1 MNLEL
6 KLQTY
11 DLKLQSDLLLSVF
24 IWLEMSS
31 LKHFPE
37 KKFNNIG
44 HRCFMFRSLQPC
56 FKVNCYEGYLL
67 LTDFRE
73 G

>member
-24 IWLEMSS
+24 IQQKCLFEKKNSR
-31 LKHFPE
+31 

-56 FKVNCYEGYLL
+56 FKVICYEGYLL
-67 LTDFRE
+67 LTEFLE